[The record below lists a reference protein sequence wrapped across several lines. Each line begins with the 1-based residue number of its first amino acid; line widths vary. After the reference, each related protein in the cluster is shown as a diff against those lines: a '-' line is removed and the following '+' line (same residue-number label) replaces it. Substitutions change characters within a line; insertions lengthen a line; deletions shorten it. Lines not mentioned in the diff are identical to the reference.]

1 MEITNKTAVLVD
13 AKNEYTNQ
21 IVECMAKPM
30 LAFFEGLF
38 ESCAG
43 ERKPLIAFQKKLQ
56 VIPEWNAN
64 QIREH
69 SSFTLQC
76 PWFTWLLTAV
86 FVSHVKVLT
95 SVRLSGGKP
104 NIRVKVPADETFIH
118 LAYMEVAEELY
129 YDPHVMKD
137 RSSAKSS
144 MMTIIRSSIEKS
156 VRKLLPVEEI
166 LKAYVGHAVD
176 DHHMYTERIS
186 DDDFA
191 PPEDDDDERSVE
203 SERSVDEPE
212 EPEKTLHIEQQAD
225 KRGEPR
231 LTGEPQPP
239 AAALQSP
246 TTLFSDAE
254 DDDPQ
259 V

>member
-30 LAFFEGLF
+30 MGFFEGLF
-38 ESCAG
+38 ETCAK
-43 ERKPLIAFQKKLQ
+43 EKKPLIAFQKILQ
-56 VIPEWNAN
+56 TIPDWNAN
-64 QIREH
+64 QIKEH
-69 SSFTLQC
+69 SSFTRQC

-104 NIRVKVPADETFIH
+104 NIRVKVPADEAFIH

-137 RSSAKSS
+137 RSSAKHS
-144 MMTIIRSSIEKS
+144 MMTIIRGAIEKS

-191 PPEDDDDERSVE
+191 LPEDDDDDD
-203 SERSVDEPE
+203 DEPE
-212 EPEKTLHIEQQAD
+212 PEPEPEPETEPEKTLHIEQQSD
-225 KRGEPR
+225 KRSLP
-231 LTGEPQPP
+231 GEPQSGEP
-239 AAALQSP
+239 QS
-246 TTLFSDAE
+246 LFSDAE